1 MLQHVAWGEF
11 YSAEFPTAV
20 GNPFYVE
27 QENIKEHPAAT
38 YRLLLNFNGLKPD
51 ETPDEDPDDCML
63 KTVLSG
69 YTPPDT
75 AVQRVV
81 SFIDRGDFKPEDVY
95 IIGGRR
101 YLCRKL
107 EFSVTEKG
115 TERLVKGYF
124 HEAE

>member
-1 MLQHVAWGEF
+1 MHN
-11 YSAEFPTAV
+11 SPTCEK
-20 GNPFYVE
+20 NSPRLFTHSPPFSTE
-27 QENIKEHPAAT
+27 
-38 YRLLLNFNGLKPD
+38 
-51 ETPDEDPDDCML
+51 
-63 KTVLSG
+63 SG
-69 YTPPDT
+69 GF
-75 AVQRVV
+75 
-81 SFIDRGDFKPEDVY
+81 FIDRGDFKPEDVY

>member
-1 MLQHVAWGEF
+1 M
-11 YSAEFPTAV
+11 

-51 ETPDEDPDDCML
+51 ETPAEDPDGCML
-63 KTVLSG
+63 NTVLSG

-75 AVQRVV
+75 NVQRVV
-81 SFIDRGDFKPEDVY
+81 SFIDRGDFHPEDIY
-95 IIGGRR
+95 IIKGRR
-101 YLCRKL
+101 YFCRKL
-107 EFSVTEKG
+107 EFNVTERG
-115 TERLVKGYF
+115 MERLIKGYF